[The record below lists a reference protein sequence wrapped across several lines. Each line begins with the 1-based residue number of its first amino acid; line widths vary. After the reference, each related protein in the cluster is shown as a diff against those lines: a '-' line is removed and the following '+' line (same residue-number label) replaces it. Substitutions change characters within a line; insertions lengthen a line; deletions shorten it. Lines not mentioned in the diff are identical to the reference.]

1 MKITKYLAYLFLIVA
16 AVWVSSCTK
25 MDDYKKFLVGGEIV
39 YPGKVDS
46 VLLHPGK
53 NRIKLSLVLGSDPS
67 VTKVK
72 AYWQNRRDSVEMAVT
87 RSNGIDTVNMMINN
101 LAEGLYNFELF
112 TYDNP
117 GHRSVVKNTSGVVYG
132 STYEESLLDRPL
144 SSAACGTIKWGAA
157 SAEMLG
163 VQVNYTDNSSISH
176 HLIVSN
182 SQFETTLTNL
192 RNAPSFDYRTMYI
205 PDKLAIDTFYTAP
218 KTTVF
223 VNTILSSGTYEVIS
237 INSSPHTW
245 MPQKGQLIEVT
256 QISENKFSFLVSTAP
271 SSPVPIVV
279 TVNPISNITSV
290 SLQEIG
296 SFGAPYFMTAETS
309 ENSLNYVSPCEGIIS
324 VYLHIDNLVKN
335 DLWGYFPVTIRKK

>member
-1 MKITKYLAYLFLIVA
+1 
-16 AVWVSSCTK
+16 
-25 MDDYKKFLVGGEIV
+25 
-39 YPGKVDS
+39 
-46 VLLHPGK
+46 
-53 NRIKLSLVLGSDPS
+53 
-67 VTKVK
+67 
-72 AYWQNRRDSVEMAVT
+72 
-87 RSNGIDTVNMMINN
+87 
-101 LAEGLYNFELF
+101 
-112 TYDNP
+112 
-117 GHRSVVKNTSGVVYG
+117 
-132 STYEESLLDRPL
+132 
-144 SSAACGTIKWGAA
+144 
-157 SAEMLG
+157 
-163 VQVNYTDNSSISH
+163 
-176 HLIVSN
+176 
-182 SQFETTLTNL
+182 
-192 RNAPSFDYRTMYI
+192 MYI